1 MLRPP
6 SSPAPWPSG
15 SSHPCARCGEITAGI
30 ALGQLCVQCARDV
43 TRRASR
49 IGRIAAVVTTLL
61 VAGYVML
68 SLRSVAAQWQ
78 TMARAV
84 GAVAVVVWYVLTYR
98 IVKRIA
104 LEWLK

>member
-1 MLRPP
+1 
-6 SSPAPWPSG
+6 
-15 SSHPCARCGEITAGI
+15 
-30 ALGQLCVQCARDV
+30 
-43 TRRASR
+43 
-49 IGRIAAVVTTLL
+49 VTTLL